1 MANKFLGLDSV
12 NVLKQYIDEQL
23 AAANINTRVIT
34 VQAYTYKPDGET
46 PIAPQGGGFDPEAVV
61 VIYPEG
67 WHSLKNVLDNLENI
81 DLALSEGSVWMTVG
95 VVEGTQ
101 SIEWSTPM
109 KVSGQNGVSVRFA
122 YSYDKNAT
130 EENRTVN
137 PKGVTSDNRVE
148 YVWTKAGDKDWEGP
162 AIWAMY
168 AKDARELLWRWK
180 VTHED
185 EIDEDDK
192 PIQPERPATGV
203 TGWMSNI
210 ATLSLSQEYPYLW
223 MSYQIVPSGAEPSD
237 DNWTEPILFGH
248 WGKDGAVPD
257 YIMNIY
263 KRGIDDDEFPE
274 TPGITAP
281 TAPEFKEEQSPEYYL
296 TDGWVTMPEDDKAI
310 WWQST
315 LMVDGYK
322 SEVTAVG
329 PVKRYNA
336 VDGNAKPGPYT
347 KFLYS
352 WSDTQDMPD
361 FDTTKLEADGWRPK
375 GWYEKPDYDLA
386 EDWEDDIVS
395 AMPEASLWITTGS
408 VSSIDVNGHPV
419 VAAWTTPVK
428 ISGPRGPIS
437 YDYRIEQRYMTGT
450 ADKPQYTEEDGVEWY
465 KTIPVTTDLY
475 PYIWAQQYLVY
486 YTMKYSDTPNNDGTY
501 DIVENESVAPK
512 IIKSYGYFKLSGTNG
527 VDGNRRNS
535 VVYISDETTEVSITS
550 FSANNL
556 YIYNGKGDITYTMA
570 LDPFTFINGYTG
582 KIANIGTGTVT
593 IDAGTFR
600 FVGSGISVKTLTLAP
615 QESVELVCYKTD
627 AGNSFL
633 VLGKEVTVDSE

>member
-1 MANKFLGLDSV
+1 MANKFLGLDSI

-34 VQAYTYKPDGET
+34 VQAYIYKKDGET
-46 PIAPQGGGFDPEAVV
+46 PIAPIGGGFDPEAVV

-67 WHSLKNVLDNLENI
+67 WHSLKNVLDGFE
-81 DLALSEGSVWMTVG
+81 DMDAALSEGSIWMTVG

-122 YSYDKNAT
+122 YSYDKNAL
-130 EENRTVN
+130 EADRYVN

-148 YVWTKAGDKDWEGP
+148 YVWTKAGDEDWKGP

-168 AKDARELLWRWK
+168 AKDARDLLWRWK

-185 EIDEDDK
+185 EIDENDK
-192 PIQPERPATGV
+192 PIQPERPQAGV

-210 ATLSLSQEYPYLW
+210 ATLTLSQEYPYLW
-223 MSYQIVPSGAEPSD
+223 MSYQIVPSGSEPTD
-237 DNWTEPILFGH
+237 ANWTEPILFSH

-281 TAPEFKEEQSPEYYL
+281 TAPEFKEEQAPEYYL
-296 TDGWVTMPEDDKAI
+296 TDGWVAIPEDDDAI

-347 KFLYS
+347 KFLYA
-352 WSDTQDMPD
+352 WSKTQTVPEL
-361 FDTTKLEADGWRPK
+361 DTTKLEDDGWRPK
-375 GWYEKPDYDLA
+375 GWYEKPDYDLT

-395 AMPEASLWITTGS
+395 AMPEASLWIITGS
-408 VSSIDVNGHPV
+408 VSSLDVNGHPV
-419 VAAWTTPVK
+419 VAEWTTPVK

-437 YDYRIEQRYMTGT
+437 YDYRIEQRYMVGT
-450 ADKPQYTEEDGVEWY
+450 ADKPQYSSEEVEWY
-465 KTIPVTTDLY
+465 KTIPATSDLY

-486 YTMKYSDTPNNDGTY
+486 YTMKYSDTPNAKGEY
-501 DIVENESVAPK
+501 DIVEDDTISPK
-512 IIKSYGYFKLSGTNG
+512 IVKSYGQFKLSGTNG
-527 VDGNRRNS
+527 VDGNRKNS
-535 VVYISDETTEVSITS
+535 VVYIADETSEVSITS
-550 FSANNL
+550 FNANNL
-556 YIYNGKGDITYTMA
+556 YIYNGSGNITYTMA
-570 LDPFTFINGYTG
+570 LDPLTFINGYTG
-582 KIANIGTGTVT
+582 KIANIGTGTV
-593 IDAGTFR
+593 IINAGTFA
-600 FVGSGISVKTLTLAP
+600 FMGSGISVEEITLAP

-627 AGNSFL
+627 DGNRFL
-633 VLGKEVTVDSE
+633 VLGKELKPAE